1 MGTELVPLTPIIVD
15 QPPAPSSGPTLDLM
29 GLIMTG
35 LKPQSAAGYR
45 KDLLAFAR
53 FTGSPGAEAA
63 LWSLFRLEPG
73 PAAALVLGYQSAML
87 DRRLSPAT
95 IRRRVAALQ
104 RAVHRAR
111 MVGLTR
117 LILETEL
124 PRAEA
129 FRDVRGPG
137 ASGWRRML
145 ERAELEAEDGTQRT
159 ARNLAILLLLHD
171 RALRRG
177 EAIALDL
184 VDVDLQAPAVAVVGK
199 GKVEKAWLTINEPT
213 RDALRRYIALRGE
226 APGPLFHRSDSAGP
240 ASTRLT
246 GESVNRMVRGLAK
259 RAKLPRKVRAH
270 GLRHC
275 AVTTA
280 LDQGWDV
287 RDVKDFSRHAK
298 IDTVLIYDDRRKD
311 VGGEITRSIGRRRGK
326 SGRAGKQLLPG
337 APDP

>member
-1 MGTELVPLTPIIVD
+1 MSTELVHVPDLLD
-15 QPPAPSSGPTLDLM
+15 APPARSSDAPTIDLL
-29 GLIMTG
+29 GLIFTG

-45 KDLLAFAR
+45 KDLAAFAR
-53 FTGSPGAEAA
+53 FVGARSIEDA
-63 LWSLFRLEPG
+63 LWGLFRLEAPD
-73 PAAALVLGYQSAML
+73 AATLVLAYQSAMAK
-87 DRRLSPAT
+87 LSPAT

-104 RAVHRAR
+104 RAVRRGR
-111 MVGLTR
+111 MTGRTTLT
-117 LILETEL
+117 IETDL
-124 PRAEA
+124 PTAEV

-137 ASGWRRML
+137 STGFRRLL
-145 ERAELEAEDGTQRT
+145 EHAELEAADGTIRS
-159 ARNLAILLLLHD
+159 ARNLAIVLLLHD

-177 EAIALDL
+177 EVVGLDL

-199 GKVEKAWLTINEPT
+199 GKVEKKWLTINEPT
-213 RDALRRYIALRGE
+213 RDALRRYIAIRGD
-226 APGPLFHRSDSAGP
+226 APGPLFHRSDSAGALP
-240 ASTRLT
+240 TRLT
-246 GESVNRMVRGLAK
+246 GESVNRMVRDLAK

-280 LDQGWDV
+280 LDEGWDV

-326 SGRAGKQLLPG
+326 SGRAGKRSLTD
-337 APDP
+337 AD